1 MINTI
6 LALKQ
11 KSSQTFVGD
20 DRVPV
25 TKIIA
30 GPVVVTQ
37 IKSMD
42 TDKYWS
48 VQLGFSNRPIKNTSK
63 PLRGHLSKIK
73 SQISDSNLK
82 STLPRYLREVRLEK
96 EIENL
101 EVGTVIK
108 VEEVLK
114 VGDTVSV
121 MGVSKGKGFASG
133 IKRYGFRGGPR
144 THGQSDRERA
154 PGSIGQTTTPGRV
167 YKGKKMAGNMGR
179 DQVTVKNLKVIA
191 INPETQEIE
200 ISGQVP
206 GTVGTLLTITKLN
219 A

>member
-6 LALKQ
+6 LATKG
-11 KSSQTFVGD
+11 KNSQAFVDGN
-20 DRVPV
+20 RVPV
-25 TKIIA
+25 TKMTA

-37 IKSMD
+37 IKNMA
-42 TDKYWS
+42 TDKYNS
-48 VQLGFSNRPIKNTSK
+48 VQLGFSSRKIKNTPKSVQ
-63 PLRGHLSKIK
+63 GHLSKVKKEEAK
-73 SQISDSNLK
+73 S
-82 STLPRYLREVRLEK
+82 LPRYLREVRLENEPEQK
-96 EIENL
+96 
-101 EVGTVIK
+101 VGDEIK
-108 VEEVLK
+108 VSEVLK

-167 YKGKKMAGNMGR
+167 YRGKRMAGNMGR
-179 DQVTVKNLKVIA
+179 DQVTVKNLKVIS
-191 INPETQEIE
+191 INEETQEIE

-206 GTVGTLLTITKLN
+206 GRMGTLLTITKLN
-219 A
+219 KD